1 MTTQPLSMTRRLDFA
16 AKVRK
21 PKQELWLGCVVTE
34 VEEKISKSG
43 GQVFLKIKFSN
54 CPYVGVFT
62 EREVQWLQQLGWEHR
77 RKTRLP
83 EVGDSLN
90 VYVTW
95 HLNPPEYRKLHKLAE
110 YGPSA
115 KIVLHDLLGEEYD
128 IEPVEQIPV
137 AIERDPVVGFVQRN
151 WNAIKELMCIS

>member
-1 MTTQPLSMTRRLDFA
+1 MTTQSLSMARRLDFA
-16 AKVRK
+16 AKPRK

-34 VEEKISKSG
+34 IEEKVSKIG
-43 GQVFLKIKFSN
+43 GQLYLKIKFSN
-54 CPYVGVFT
+54 CPFIGVFS
-62 EREVQWLQQLGWEHR
+62 EQDGHRLHQLGWKHR
-77 RKTRLP
+77 RKARLP

-95 HLNPPEYRKLHKLAE
+95 HLNPPEYGKLHKLAE

-115 KIVLHDLLGEEYD
+115 KLELYGLLDEAYD

-137 AIERDPVVGFVQRN
+137 AIEPPPALSWLQGLQLQL
-151 WNAIKELMCIS
+151 KEYFYAR